1 MLFRRRP
8 PSLKVGMALIDERVN
23 NLELTMTRFIEQT
36 SIILAAIHEDVAEII
51 LYGLSL
57 YAIIIGLW
65 NHSWQLILA
74 GVTVAVIWP
83 LIGSDVEDPSSRK
96 GTGSF

>member
-1 MLFRRRP
+1 MKL
-8 PSLKVGMALIDERVN
+8 LVW
-23 NLELTMTRFIEQT
+23 
-36 SIILAAIHEDVAEII
+36 I

-57 YAIIIGLW
+57 YAVILGLW

-83 LIGSDVEDPSSRK
+83 LISADVEDMPPRK

>member
-1 MLFRRRP
+1 MKL
-8 PSLKVGMALIDERVN
+8 
-23 NLELTMTRFIEQT
+23 LTW
-36 SIILAAIHEDVAEII
+36 I

>member
-1 MLFRRRP
+1 MKHLVLVLYTF
-8 PSLKVGMALIDERVN
+8 SA
-23 NLELTMTRFIEQT
+23 
-36 SIILAAIHEDVAEII
+36 SAIV
-51 LYGLSL
+51 L
-57 YAIIIGLW
+57 GLW

-83 LIGSDVEDPSSRK
+83 LIGPDVEDMPPRK